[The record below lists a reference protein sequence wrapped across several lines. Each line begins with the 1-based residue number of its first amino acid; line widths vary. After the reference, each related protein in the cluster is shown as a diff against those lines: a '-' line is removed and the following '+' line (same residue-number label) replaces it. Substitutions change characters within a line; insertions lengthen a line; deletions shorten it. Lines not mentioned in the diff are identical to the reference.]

1 MLKIKII
8 TLGKIKNKDLKNAIS
23 KFEKRLSK
31 YAKLEVLELNDL
43 PISEKPSQSEI
54 DICLEKESI
63 EIKKRLSDKSYTFT
77 LCIEGK
83 KVTSEGLSK
92 MISDISQNY
101 SEINFVIGSSYG
113 ISDKIK
119 KESDFKLSM
128 SDMTF
133 PHNIARLMLTEQIY
147 RAFKIQK
154 GESYHK

>member
-23 KFEKRLSK
+23 EFEKRLSK

-54 DICLEKESI
+54 DICLEKEAI

-83 KVTSEGLSK
+83 KVTSE
-92 MISDISQNY
+92 
-101 SEINFVIGSSYG
+101 
-113 ISDKIK
+113 
-119 KESDFKLSM
+119 
-128 SDMTF
+128 
-133 PHNIARLMLTEQIY
+133 
-147 RAFKIQK
+147 
-154 GESYHK
+154 

>member
-1 MLKIKII
+1 
-8 TLGKIKNKDLKNAIS
+8 
-23 KFEKRLSK
+23 
-31 YAKLEVLELNDL
+31 
-43 PISEKPSQSEI
+43 
-54 DICLEKESI
+54 
-63 EIKKRLSDKSYTFT
+63 
-77 LCIEGK
+77 
-83 KVTSEGLSK
+83 